1 MTTESQFRNFTP
13 DQELDERQALDL
25 IREIVD
31 TGHIIFSDHARD
43 RMQERN
49 FTSRDVLYILKH
61 GHISKKEFDEEHNN
75 WQYAIKGEDLEGD
88 DGTIVTAIVNSNRQ
102 VIITVY

>member
-1 MTTESQFRNFTP
+1 
-13 DQELDERQALDL
+13 
-25 IREIVD
+25 
-31 TGHIIFSDHARD
+31 
-43 RMQERN
+43 MQERN
-49 FTSRDVLYILKH
+49 FTSRDVLYILMH